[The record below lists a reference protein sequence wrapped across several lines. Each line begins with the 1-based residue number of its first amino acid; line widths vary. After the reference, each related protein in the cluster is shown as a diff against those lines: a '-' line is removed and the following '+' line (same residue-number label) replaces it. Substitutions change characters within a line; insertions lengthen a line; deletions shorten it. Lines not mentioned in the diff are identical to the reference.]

1 MIVLTRQK
9 ASFFLCLMPSKTSLN
24 SLNPEV
30 PWHSNK
36 VTRTKKHKEWAGK
49 KKTLSSIL
57 EVFMRRPSIQIRW
70 L

>member
-49 KKTLSSIL
+49 KKDSFFNT
-57 EVFMRRPSIQIRW
+57 
-70 L
+70 